1 MLLHQIILNINLQ
14 DMSRKEKIDLLL
26 SKWVSR
32 KLTVFVVASA
42 GLFSGVITSTDWVII
57 ATSYI
62 AIEGATNIVERLMKV
77 KNVA

>member
-1 MLLHQIILNINLQ
+1 
-14 DMSRKEKIDLLL
+14 MSRKEKIDLFL

-77 KNVA
+77 KNNDN

>member
-1 MLLHQIILNINLQ
+1 
-14 DMSRKEKIDLLL
+14 MSRKEKIDLFL

-32 KLTVFVVASA
+32 KLSVFVVASS

-77 KNVA
+77 KSNDN